1 MNIRTKW
8 YFIPHRVYYSSD
20 CMASLRCILILFTDV
35 NTNTCIYVIRRV
47 VDLQSFRTLYIKTT
61 VDGMLA
67 EMATIVYVI
76 HWLI

>member
-1 MNIRTKW
+1 MVLDPPPCVLFVGLFGFPALYTNTTVDNI
-8 YFIPHRVYYSSD
+8 
-20 CMASLRCILILFTDV
+20 FTDV